1 MTDDKNRVDEDLPY
15 LKQYQS
21 GNEVQKI
28 RASRYIIDKYTHL
41 MTDRII
47 RNWRVDRA
55 TADECVNEIWAQ
67 VFSKLDKFDERSLFL
82 TWLYRV
88 SHNYTI
94 DFFRKAQNKP
104 MLTTLYRDSI
114 KDIGVVQYTAK
125 CDSDLHW
132 DDYEYPC
139 DPNDALDSLATD
151 PEDNSLSEQRED
163 FMISILEDVYDLLTP
178 LQKRVFMLDMQG
190 FGSKAIAD
198 ELGIFPESVSSR
210 KQQINIK
217 IRELLNHE
225 NIDS

>member
-1 MTDDKNRVDEDLPY
+1 MTQETKRIDEDLPY
-15 LKQYQS
+15 LKLYQT
-21 GNEVQKI
+21 GNEIEKI
-28 RASRYIIDKYTHL
+28 RASRFIIDKYTHII
-41 MTDRII
+41 TDRII

-67 VFSKLDKFDERSLFL
+67 VFSKLDKFNEKSLFL

-114 KDIGVVQYTAK
+114 KYIGVVQYTAK
-125 CDSDLHW
+125 CDSDLHY

-139 DPNDALDSLATD
+139 DPNDAVEALATE
-151 PEDNSLSEQRED
+151 PEDNSLSQQKED
-163 FMISILEDVYDLLTP
+163 FIINILEEAYDLLTP

-217 IRELLNHE
+217 IRELLKNE